1 MACRLELACTADEE
15 RRRLVRGALQAY
27 NTSACP
33 DMQAGEHP
41 TNLDVYLLDGQGL
54 LQGGLVGHLRWRWL
68 EVHMLVVAAEL
79 RRQGLGSRVLH
90 LAEAEARRRG
100 CTRSVLDTAS
110 FQARPFYEK
119 LGYRLIGE
127 FPNIL
132 PGVGTFWLAR
142 DLPADRQ
149 DPPGAVA
156 PGYELVVSDATD
168 EARHKQVDE
177 LLMAFNVAE
186 SEVVRQAVESGYSGE
201 PLDVYLLDGQGNLA
215 GGLLA
220 TSRWQTFF
228 LGQLWIADGLRGQGW
243 GRRMVEMAEA
253 EARRRGCTQVEG
265 HIHGFQAPGFWCAL
279 GYSNIGEIADFPPGH
294 AFIWLMKG
302 L

>member
-1 MACRLELACTADEE
+1 M
-15 RRRLVRGALQAY
+15 VRGALQAY
-27 NTSACP
+27 NMSVCP
-33 DMQAGEHP
+33 DMQGWEHP
-41 TNLDVYLLDGQGL
+41 AHLDVYLLDSQGQV
-54 LQGGLVGHLRWRWL
+54 QGGLLGLLRWRWL
-68 EVHMLVVAAEL
+68 AVDIMVVAPEL
-79 RRQGLGSRVLH
+79 RRQGLGSRVLR

-119 LGYRLIGE
+119 LGYRLVGE
-127 FPNIL
+127 YPNML
-132 PGVGTFWLAR
+132 PGVGCHWLAR
-142 DLPADRQ
+142 DLAADRKGREER
-149 DPPGAVA
+149 PGAVA
-156 PGYELVVSDATD
+156 PGYELVVCDTGD
-168 EARHKQVDE
+168 EARHKQVDGI
-177 LLMAFNVAE
+177 LTAFNVAE

-220 TSRWQTFF
+220 TSRWQTLF

-265 HIHGFQAPGFWCAL
+265 HIHGFQAPGFWRTL
-279 GYSNIGEIADFPPGH
+279 GHSNIGEIDDFPPGY
-294 AFIWLMKG
+294 AFIWLRKG